1 MLLGHSKTVQM
12 VFTSALYILKIFI
25 KCCTYV
31 YYESNALIKPT
42 NISFAFHNYHNYF
55 MAFLV
60 IFEISVMISITT
72 FPLIRARP
80 QVYVVLSRSLTII

>member
-1 MLLGHSKTVQM
+1 MVLGHSKTVQM
-12 VFTSALYILKIFI
+12 VFTSVLYILKIFI

-31 YYESNALIKPT
+31 YYEQCIDKAYKYF
-42 NISFAFHNYHNYF
+42 FAFHNYHNYF